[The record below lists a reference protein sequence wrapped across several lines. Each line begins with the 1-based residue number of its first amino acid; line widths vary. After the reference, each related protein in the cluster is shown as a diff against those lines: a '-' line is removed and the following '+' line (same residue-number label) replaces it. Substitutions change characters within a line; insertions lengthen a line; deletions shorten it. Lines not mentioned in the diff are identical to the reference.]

1 MTDADI
7 PKFETIGDWRDS
19 EALTGALL
27 LPVDPDGRVLL
38 QLRDYGTTR
47 YPGRWG
53 FFGGQVE
60 AGETL
65 RQAVVREF
73 EEEAGVA
80 IDPAAPQPLFRFMV
94 PTSGTHLYLFQATL
108 KLTPADIRLGE
119 GAGFAFV
126 GPEDFERLD
135 LVEFVLAALRRWQA
149 VQSGN
154 VA

>member
-1 MTDADI
+1 MTDPDED
-7 PKFETIGDWRDS
+7 KFETVGPWREGAS
-19 EALTGALL
+19 LTGALL
-27 LPVDPDGRVLL
+27 LPVDPDRRFLL

-73 EEEAGVA
+73 EEEAGIA
-80 IDPAAPQPLFRFMV
+80 IDPAAPRPLFRFTA
-94 PTSGTHLYLFQATL
+94 PATGSHLYLFVAEL
-108 KLTPADIRLGE
+108 DVKPADVTLGE

-126 GPEDFERLD
+126 GLDDLDRIDIVDF
-135 LVEFVLAALRRWQA
+135 AAEAIRRWAAQ
-149 VQSGN
+149 
-154 VA
+154 